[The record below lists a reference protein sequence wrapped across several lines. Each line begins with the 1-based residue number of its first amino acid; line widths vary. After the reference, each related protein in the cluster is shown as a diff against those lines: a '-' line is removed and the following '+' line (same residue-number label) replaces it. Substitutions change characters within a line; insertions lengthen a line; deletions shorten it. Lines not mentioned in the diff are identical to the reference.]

1 MPLKYLSNFWRSLEM
16 TLINWKVQLKLRWTK
31 HGILYVFGVSNADND
46 DGFLT
51 IKKQTKIRHTFT
63 NKMSTDIKLSKAQL
77 SKIIQSGRLL
87 GKTLGNEIGS
97 LGKKALLELAV
108 PPSVLD
114 KFERKI
120 GQGAVRAG
128 K

>member
-1 MPLKYLSNFWRSLEM
+1 
-16 TLINWKVQLKLRWTK
+16 
-31 HGILYVFGVSNADND
+31 
-46 DGFLT
+46 
-51 IKKQTKIRHTFT
+51 
-63 NKMSTDIKLSKAQL
+63 MSTDIKLSKAQL